1 MSESAIGITSIR
13 AFNAQNVFIKEYNK
27 RIDINTNINYLISST
42 NRWLGI
48 WTSFLNSIIL
58 FSACILVI
66 TNFGTISAGMAG
78 FLLTNCIKIVN
89 CLTFAIRSYVRI
101 ENNFI
106 SIKRVKEYIE
116 LDSEFHSFERLT
128 KCKSREIEWPTV
140 GLIEFR
146 NFKASYNK
154 DSMNFALSGIN
165 LTLNGGEKI
174 GIVGRT
180 GSGIKIYTFKL
191 RTRTH
196 IFLRFL

>member
-1 MSESAIGITSIR
+1 MSESATGITSIR
-13 AFNAQNVFIKEYNK
+13 AFNAQNFFIKEYNK
-27 RIDINTNINYLISST
+27 RIDINTNINYLISSA

-89 CLTFAIRSYVRI
+89 SLTFAIRSYVRI

-106 SIKRVKEYIE
+106 SIKRVKEYIG
-116 LDSEFHSFERLT
+116 LDSEFHSYERLT
-128 KCKSREIEWPTV
+128 KCKPREIEWPTV
-140 GLIEFR
+140 GSIEFR
-146 NFKASYNK
+146 DFKASYNK
-154 DSMNFALSGIN
+154 DSMNFALLGIN
-165 LTLNGGEKI
+165 LTFNGGEKI

-180 GSGIKIYTFKL
+180 GSGIKIYTFKS
-191 RTRTH
+191 RTRTR
-196 IFLRFL
+196 IFA